1 MKLVFATTFPEF
13 IESAF
18 TASILGRAAKAGLLE
33 AQALNLRQFTT
44 DRHHTTDDTPYG
56 GGAGMVMKVEPIKA
70 MVDSLNL
77 PEGSRIILTSPA
89 GKRFTQEVAK
99 DLCAS
104 PALLFLCGHYE
115 GIDERAAQI
124 CTDWLSLGDF
134 VMTGGEIAALAM
146 ADATVRLIPGVL
158 GKNESL
164 DFESFSEGLLEYPQY
179 TRPANHV
186 WGEVPEVLRSG
197 DHEKISTWRREQA
210 LRRTLAIRPDLLLEA
225 NLSPFDKMILEKIME
240 QMQEAAL
247 NILKN

>member
-13 IESAF
+13 IENAF
-18 TASILGRAAKAGLLE
+18 SASILGRAAKAGLLE
-33 AQALNLRQFTT
+33 AKAVNLRQFTT

-70 MVDSLNL
+70 LIDSLSL

-99 DLCAS
+99 DLSAS

-179 TRPANHV
+179 TRPASHEL
-186 WGEVPEVLRSG
+186 GDVPEVLRSG
-197 DHEKISTWRREQA
+197 DHEKISAWRREQA
-210 LRRTLAIRPDLLLEA
+210 LRRTLALRPDLLLDA
-225 NLSPFDKMILEKIME
+225 NLTLSDRELLRKIIA
-240 QMQEAAL
+240 QLQEAA
-247 NILKN
+247 NNSLKN